1 MRIFHRRPKRVDAA
15 SMNLARDAETSRVM
29 ADVSERIGDPV
40 QSANCSLQEG
50 PAVAR
55 SIPIAAKYP
64 RLGVAGSFQKQC
76 RTSDCFIDPKVP
88 TENMSYKVNM
98 LSVHGGL
105 TCRTD
110 SYCVFV
116 GSPLDSVVE
125 IYQKDILGFEGLFLD
140 VFASL
145 DSLVWATMVLL
156 YWVYL
161 LLLLFI

>member
-1 MRIFHRRPKRVDAA
+1 MALQAA
-15 SMNLARDAETSRVM
+15 FKNNVEHK
-29 ADVSERIGDPV
+29 I
-40 QSANCSLQEG
+40 
-50 PAVAR
+50 
-55 SIPIAAKYP
+55 
-64 RLGVAGSFQKQC
+64 
-76 RTSDCFIDPKVP
+76 CFIDPKVP